1 MAVNV
6 EKIRGALK
14 KYRGAVLVLLCGI
27 ALMCLPKQKQPEQ
40 SLPSQPQQQTLEER
54 LEQILSQISGA
65 GAVKVLLSDQTSEE
79 RDYQTDG
86 TQSGSGE
93 LRQETVI
100 VTGENRV
107 QAALVRRTQAAT
119 YRGCLVVCQGAESPR
134 VKLAIVEAV
143 AAVTGLATNR
153 ITVLKMK

>member
-1 MAVNV
+1 MAVKDLRAV
-6 EKIRGALK
+6 VK

-27 ALMCLPKQKQPEQ
+27 ALMCLPRQQKVEKTAAPET
-40 SLPSQPQQQTLEER
+40 QQQTLEEA
-54 LEQILSQISGA
+54 LEKILSQVSGA
-65 GAVKVLLSDQTSEE
+65 GEVRVLLSGQLSETK
-79 RDYQTDG
+79 RYQTDD

-107 QAALVRRTQAAT
+107 QTALVRQTEAAT
-119 YRGCLVVCQGAESPR
+119 YRGAIVVCQGAENPS
-134 VKLAIVEAV
+134 VTLAIVQAV
-143 AAVTGLATNR
+143 AAVTGLTTNR